1 MPRWKKFGYS
11 LTLLTP
17 TLPWQ
22 GMLLGEQFGQPN
34 LFAWFSLAIVFGAIP
49 LLDWLVGHDP
59 LNPGAKQASSI
70 GRDPYYRLLILTAA
84 AAQLASVIAGAWTFH
99 ALPLSPAGQIG
110 WVVSI
115 GVVSGIVGIVTA
127 HELIHKRSK
136 LDRFCG
142 GLLLASVCYGTFKVE
157 HIRGHHADIGT
168 PEDATTAPVGR
179 SYYRYLAHILPAN
192 FRKAW
197 RLERDRLAGE
207 GWSVLSVHN
216 ELIWWSAL
224 SIVLSAGLTVAF
236 GARAVVFFIGQS
248 LVAIALLE
256 AIDYIEHYGLRR
268 RRLADGSYEPVSARH
283 SWNSDFLLTN
293 LYLFQLQ
300 RHPDHH
306 LYSRRPYQTLHH
318 IGHSPQLPA
327 GYAAMVVMAL
337 IPPLWFSIMNP
348 RVPTQR

>member
-1 MPRWKKFGYS
+1 MPRWKKFGYALS
-11 LTLLTP
+11 LLTP

-22 GMLLGEQFGQPN
+22 GIWLGEQFGQPDV
-34 LFAWFSLAIVFGAIP
+34 FAWFSAAIVFGAIP

-59 LNPGAKQASSI
+59 LNPNDEQASRM
-70 GRDPYYRLLILTAA
+70 GRDRYYRRLLLTAA
-84 AAQLASVIAGAWTFH
+84 AAHLASVIAGAWAFN

-110 WVVSI
+110 WVISI

-127 HELIHKRSK
+127 HELIHGRSSR
-136 LDRFCG
+136 DRICG

-168 PEDATTAPVGR
+168 PEDATTAPFGL
-179 SYYRYLAHILPAN
+179 SYYRYLAHMVPAN

-197 RLERDRLAGE
+197 RIESARLAGE
-207 GWSVLSVHN
+207 GRPVISLHN
-216 ELIWWSAL
+216 ELAWWSAL
-224 SIVLSAGLTVAF
+224 SILMAAGLMLAF
-236 GARAVVFFIGQS
+236 GARAVVFFVGQS

-256 AIDYIEHYGLRR
+256 AIDYIEHYGLKR

-283 SWNSDFLLTN
+283 SWNSDFLLSN

-306 LYSRRPYQTLHH
+306 LYSRRPYQTLRHV
-318 IGHSPQLPA
+318 GHSPQLPA
-327 GYAAMVVMAL
+327 GYAAMVVVAL
-337 IPPLWFSIMNP
+337 IPPLWFALMNP
-348 RVPTQR
+348 RVPAQQ